1 MKLIESKTY
10 KNLARAFAGE
20 CMAQTRYKFV
30 EYGARKEGFVTLAEV
45 IDTVIYQEFN
55 HARMLYT
62 FIETASDG
70 IIPNIDIS
78 AGFPFKEKW
87 NLMENLKLGAED
99 EAAEAKLYTEF
110 EKTARK
116 EGFEDIAG
124 LFKNMTQVE
133 LCHQKL
139 FEDLYNQMSTNTLY
153 KRPEP
158 TTWKCASCG
167 YEQVGKSAFKTCP
180 LCQAKQ
186 GAVMLKLNDGAN

>member
-30 EYGARKEGFVTLAEV
+30 EYGARKQGFVTLAEV

-62 FIETASDG
+62 FIESASDG

-87 NLMENLKLGAED
+87 NLLENLKLAAED
-99 EAAEAKLYTEF
+99 EDNEAKIYADF

-116 EGFEDIAG
+116 EGFEDVAG
-124 LFKNMTQVE
+124 LFKNMAQVE
-133 LCHQKL
+133 ICHKKL
-139 FEDLYNQMSTNTLY
+139 FEDLYNQMNTNTLY
-153 KRPEP
+153 KRPEK
-158 TTWKCASCG
+158 TVWKCSSCG
-167 YEQVGKSAFKTCP
+167 YEQEGKSAWKTCP